1 MAPNLHGSN
10 IAPRRTAKA
19 TWHRRLTAL
28 ALLTWLAMPG
38 SAAEDPTRM
47 SALPAEAAYGE
58 YAVGVTAGFAVDA
71 LARFDPWN
79 SFYGSASYQALL
91 RRIDAS
97 GQRRTVAFQLWYPA
111 LPQADAEVREHQR
124 SPLPAASGRRANYY
138 DFFFREPHVAVR
150 RAVAGMGASESTRMR
165 AGGALVDMPEAE
177 QQAAVASI
185 GGYILESPQGAWQD
199 ANPAKGPFPLIVL
212 AHGLGGNHAMWG
224 TFAEFLAS
232 HGYVVAAPT
241 FISDGSPPLVF
252 HDEDAPFRQQREWS
266 EVMAAYGQIF
276 NEAKVVPYFHRLMFG
291 DEADPAKRK
300 VVPGGVER
308 ATTMMRN
315 LFRQRVADV
324 ALVLRTVLGMSLD
337 EPNCRTLLSS
347 MGATSAARP
356 TSNSYL
362 CRLLNGRVDAGR
374 IGVAGHSLGSM
385 TAQMAANH
393 LPGVGAAFGLN
404 NAPPFTWTPEEMLG
418 GSTAGARKPL
428 LLMVGDEDAFV
439 QDIFIGLFTNALR
452 AAGGDPRQVFPLTAE
467 RALPDRFANPQPV
480 ALSGWQ
486 RARSDRIL
494 VIVRDVGHDTLVNEV
509 ARLFPWPAFLRG
521 ELPFGQAP
529 GRTRKATGEA
539 AFAPEPPVGERYDE
553 LGWVKL
559 ADGREAYLPHVV
571 RDWYALAWFDWH
583 LKGDDAAR
591 LRLAADDPF
600 GTRTHVR
607 KELR

>member
-10 IAPRRTAKA
+10 IAPRGTAKA
-19 TWHRRLTAL
+19 TWHRCLTAL
-28 ALLTWLAMPG
+28 ALLPWLAMPG
-38 SAAEDPTRM
+38 SAAEDPARTFT
-47 SALPAEAAYGE
+47 LPAEAAYGQ
-58 YAVGVTAGFAVDA
+58 YAVGVAAGFAADA

-79 SFYGSASYQALL
+79 SFYGSASYRALL

-97 GQRRTVAFQLWYPA
+97 GQRRTVVFQLWYPA
-111 LPQADAEVREHQR
+111 LPQAGAEVRGSQR

-138 DFFFREPHVAVR
+138 DFFFRDPHVAVR
-150 RAVAGMGASESTRMR
+150 RAVAGMGASEFTQMR
-165 AGGALVDMPEAE
+165 PGGALVAMPEAE
-177 QQAAVASI
+177 RQAAIASI
-185 GGYILESPQGAWQD
+185 GERILESPQGAWQD

-266 EVMAAYGQIF
+266 EVMAAYEQIF
-276 NEAKVVPYFHRLMFG
+276 SEAKVVPYFHRLMFG
-291 DEADPAKRK
+291 GEADPAKRK

-337 EPNCRTLLSS
+337 EPNCRTSLAS

-362 CRLLNGRVDAGR
+362 CGLLNGRVNAGR

-418 GSTAGARKPL
+418 GGTTGVRKPL

-439 QDIFIGLFTNALR
+439 QDIFIGLFTTALQ
-452 AAGGDPRQVFPLTAE
+452 AAGGDPRQVFPLAAE

-486 RARSDRIL
+486 RARSDRIF

-553 LGWVKL
+553 LGWAAL
-559 ADGREAYLPHVV
+559 PDGREAYFPHVV
-571 RDWYALAWFDWH
+571 RDWYALAWFNWH

-591 LRLAADDPF
+591 ARLSADDPF